1 MRYNKNLVSHH
12 VASTKENIWKE
23 KNEEEIKTILFI
35 QEMLMLP
42 SLIALCFDAIKQ

>member
-1 MRYNKNLVSHH
+1 MRYNKTWSVIMSHQ
-12 VASTKENIWKE
+12 TKENRGKE
-23 KNEEEIKTILFI
+23 KNQEEIKTILFI